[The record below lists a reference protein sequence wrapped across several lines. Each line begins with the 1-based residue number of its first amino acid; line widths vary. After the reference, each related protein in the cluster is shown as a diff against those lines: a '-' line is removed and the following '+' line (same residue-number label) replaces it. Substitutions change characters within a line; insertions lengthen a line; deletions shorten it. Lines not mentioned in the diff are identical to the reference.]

1 MKKLLSLTVILLILS
16 APAAIAQLRSTLDL
30 LGTWTGNQVRVEF
43 LDNSTVAVVFTGNK
57 KQTGTYKADF
67 LLTPATLE
75 MSFRDGDKLLE
86 FKCLVE
92 LNAGNKLKW
101 EVFSKSS
108 YPRYFTNG
116 YAILNKVKN

>member
-1 MKKLLSLTVILLILS
+1 MKKLLAATVAILLVS
-16 APAAIAQLRSTLDL
+16 ASASFAQIRSNLDL

-43 LDNSTVAVVFTGNK
+43 LDDSRVAVVFTGNK
-57 KQTGTYKADF
+57 KQTGTYKSDF

-92 LNAGNKLKW
+92 FTDNNKLKW
-101 EVFSKSS
+101 EVFSKTS
-108 YPRYFTNG
+108 YPRNFTG
-116 YAILNKVKN
+116 SYSILNKVKN